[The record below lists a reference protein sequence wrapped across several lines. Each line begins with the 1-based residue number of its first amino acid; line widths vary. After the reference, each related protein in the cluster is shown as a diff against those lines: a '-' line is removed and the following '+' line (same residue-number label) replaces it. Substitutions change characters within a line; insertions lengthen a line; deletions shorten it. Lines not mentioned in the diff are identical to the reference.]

1 MRAVNLIFVLLL
13 VSSVMGKP
21 ALDTVDKPK
30 VSFTK
35 NLYLLF

>member
-21 ALDTVDKPK
+21 ALDSVDQPK
-30 VSFTK
+30 VSYSK
-35 NLYLLF
+35 IL